1 VTIQKILLRYEPN
14 KENLLRTIKE
24 INFQFGWF
32 SPEALKMTAKHFS
45 LEESEVYGVAGFY
58 DEINTE
64 EPPFVVVRICNSANC
79 QTKNTEKIIQDL
91 ESFFKKKFGEKADKK
106 LRFEK
111 ISCMAR
117 CLDGPVMKI
126 NETVYTKMD
135 SAKAIQIIRDY
146 LGF

>member
-1 VTIQKILLRYEPN
+1 MLRA
-14 KENLLRTIKE
+14 IKE

-32 SPEALKMTAKHFS
+32 SPEALKMTAKHFD
-45 LEESEVYGVAGFY
+45 LKESEVYSTAGFY
-58 DEINTE
+58 DEINTQ
-64 EPPFVVVRICNSANC
+64 EPPFVVVRVCNSANC
-79 QTKNTEKIIQDL
+79 QTKNTEKIISDL
-91 ESFFKKKFGEKADKK
+91 EGFFKRKFGDKIDHR
-106 LRFEK
+106 LQFEK